1 MVPRRVYDVVKK
13 SDEFTSVGFPA
24 QRVKVRN
31 SSPVYRSLDKTAVQI
46 IKWTQDDDSVPFLRN
61 LIKPVIS
68 LRQNPLFYAWS
79 TYSLNN

>member
-31 SSPVYRSLDKTAVQI
+31 SSPVDRSLDKAAVQI
-46 IKWTQDDDSVPFLRN
+46 IK
-61 LIKPVIS
+61 
-68 LRQNPLFYAWS
+68 
-79 TYSLNN
+79 